1 MNAISLGTKQKE
13 AKQSKAREA
22 FDRLSG
28 ALTSGPGLL
37 VLYASDGGVAEKLA
51 KKAERKKTEEM
62 ERRAAQEA
70 ASRSVP
76 KANPFSVSIYWHIRV
91 QMPT

>member
-1 MNAISLGTKQKE
+1 M
-13 AKQSKAREA
+13 
-22 FDRLSG
+22 RLPLHLSRYKLNYPYSIR
-28 ALTSGPGLL
+28 AWRQLR
-37 VLYASDGGVAEKLA
+37 YNKKYAEKLA